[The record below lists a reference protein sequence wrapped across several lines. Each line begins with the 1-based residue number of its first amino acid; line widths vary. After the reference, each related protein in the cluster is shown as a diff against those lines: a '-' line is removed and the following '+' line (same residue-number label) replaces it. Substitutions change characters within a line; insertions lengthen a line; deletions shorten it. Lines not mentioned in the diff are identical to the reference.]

1 MSADS
6 ICNIKNLENV
16 SFKCYNYNEKR
27 NKGDVL
33 MKKILYGILV
43 VDILSLIYMFFML
56 ISYSMIYA
64 LLAAALGGIGL
75 VPLIALIH
83 CLDSIDDLES
93 EVAYLNYKLKK
104 IEDGLGE
111 EIKENTVPVAN
122 NSDTAIAPWKC
133 IKCDTVNKA
142 GTNQCANCKAPYSP
156 FINPTDDPYAKK
168 KVSRWV
174 KYK

>member
-1 MSADS
+1 
-6 ICNIKNLENV
+6 
-16 SFKCYNYNEKR
+16 
-27 NKGDVL
+27 

-43 VDILSLIYMFFML
+43 VDILSLIYAFFML
-56 ISYSMIYA
+56 ISHSMIYA
-64 LLAAALGGIGL
+64 LLAAVLGSIGL

-93 EVAYLNYKLKK
+93 EVSYLHYKIKK
-104 IEDGLGE
+104 LEDNGE
-111 EIKENTVPVAN
+111 DVTKENTIPVAN
-122 NSDTAIAPWKC
+122 NRDTAIAPWKC

-142 GTNQCANCKAPYSP
+142 GTNQCSNCKAPYSP